1 MIDRYPVLDE
11 VTRRPEALHTLDR
24 SELDRLC
31 AEIRAFLIEHIA
43 KTGGHL
49 ASNLGIVEI
58 SVALAL
64 EFDPFSDRILYDV
77 GHQCYVHKLLTG
89 RREGFETLRTAGGM
103 SGFPRPWESPADA
116 FVAGHASGAL
126 SAAAGLARARTLGGK
141 THRVVAVVGDGALT
155 GGMTMEALNDIG
167 RGEEPVIVLLN
178 DNAMAISQ
186 SVGGIADYLNRV
198 RTRPSYYRFKT
209 FVEKSV
215 GKRFGGFL
223 KRMKRRVKTLLLP
236 QSFIEYLGFSY
247 LGPVD
252 GHDIGKLRD
261 MISFAKLLN
270 RPVVIHCLTVKGR
283 GAEYAEQAPDRFHG
297 AAAFDAFSGESLS
310 RPSRSF
316 SDVFGETVY
325 ALARENPAVCAIT
338 AAMTSGTGL
347 TRFARDYPRRFFD
360 VGIAEEHA
368 VTMAAGL
375 AKGGMTPVCAIYS
388 TFLQRA
394 YDQLL
399 HDVCIDPVHVVFA
412 VDRAGLVPGDG
423 ETHQG
428 LFDVGFLGSAPGMTV
443 YSPASL
449 AELELVLRRA
459 VCECTGPVAVR
470 YPRGGE
476 GACTFCDGEDL
487 AVLPYE
493 GKLPGTDAHP
503 DATVVCYGILANEAL
518 AAAGTLA
525 REGVRVRVVK
535 LLRIL
540 PLPPLDAFADA
551 PLVFAEEAAAAGSI
565 GERALAYLAEKGLRV
580 RARRLNTGAR
590 TLPCGDIPSLRRMCG
605 LDERGIADAVRG
617 LMEG

>member
-1 MIDRYPVLDE
+1 
-11 VTRRPEALHTLDR
+11 
-24 SELDRLC
+24 
-31 AEIRAFLIEHIA
+31 
-43 KTGGHL
+43 
-49 ASNLGIVEI
+49 
-58 SVALAL
+58 
-64 EFDPFSDRILYDV
+64 
-77 GHQCYVHKLLTG
+77 
-89 RREGFETLRTAGGM
+89 
-103 SGFPRPWESPADA
+103 
-116 FVAGHASGAL
+116 
-126 SAAAGLARARTLGGK
+126 
-141 THRVVAVVGDGALT
+141 
-155 GGMTMEALNDIG
+155 
-167 RGEEPVIVLLN
+167 
-178 DNAMAISQ
+178 
-186 SVGGIADYLNRV
+186 
-198 RTRPSYYRFKT
+198 
-209 FVEKSV
+209 
-215 GKRFGGFL
+215 
-223 KRMKRRVKTLLLP
+223 
-236 QSFIEYLGFSY
+236 
-247 LGPVD
+247 
-252 GHDIGKLRD
+252 
-261 MISFAKLLN
+261 
-270 RPVVIHCLTVKGR
+270 
-283 GAEYAEQAPDRFHG
+283 
-297 AAAFDAFSGESLS
+297 
-310 RPSRSF
+310 
-316 SDVFGETVY
+316 
-325 ALARENPAVCAIT
+325 
-338 AAMTSGTGL
+338 
-347 TRFARDYPRRFFD
+347 
-360 VGIAEEHA
+360 
-368 VTMAAGL
+368 MAAGL

-551 PLVFAEEAAAAGSI
+551 PLVFAEESAAAGSI